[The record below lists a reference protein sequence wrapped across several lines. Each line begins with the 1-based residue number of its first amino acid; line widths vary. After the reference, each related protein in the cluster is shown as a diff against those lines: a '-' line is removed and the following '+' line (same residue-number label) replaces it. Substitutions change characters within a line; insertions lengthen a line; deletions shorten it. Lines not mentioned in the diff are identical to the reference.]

1 MTECLST
8 SLTTSSGYV
17 APDLYDGNA
26 TTTTIYSSIN
36 ATNFVWVYRCEWCF
50 AWDQDGTTGT
60 SAGSVLGWAQN
71 KELPDDPSD
80 PDSGIGDVQ
89 HDNGQGIY
97 GYNPSSAI
105 YTDYSSWVSA
115 HVTAPPTT
123 SATTTATAT
132 TTTTS
137 KTTSTSA
144 WTGTPV
150 PSGTW
155 DYIVVG
161 GGAGG
166 IPAADKLSEAGYKV
180 LLIERGPPSSNR
192 WGGYMRPDWLDG
204 TNLSRFDVPG
214 LDNEIWVDSAGI
226 ACDDVDQMAGCV
238 LGGGTAINA
247 GLWWKVSSQELRK
260 APADRNTAS
269 CD

>member
-1 MTECLST
+1 M
-8 SLTTSSGYV
+8 
-17 APDLYDGNA
+17 
-26 TTTTIYSSIN
+26 
-36 ATNFVWVYRCEWCF
+36 YRCEWCF

-60 SAGSVLGWAQN
+60 SAGSILGWAQN

-80 PDSGIGDVQ
+80 EDSSIGDVQ

-105 YTDYSSWVSA
+105 YSDYSSWVSA
-115 HVTAPPTT
+115 HVTAPAT
-123 SATTTATAT
+123 TTTATTTGAT

-137 KTTSTSA
+137 ATKTTTTAS
-144 WTGTPV
+144 WTGSPV

-247 GLWWKVSSQELRK
+247 GLWWKVRK
-260 APADRNTAS
+260 NTLWQVQADIATAS
-269 CD
+269 CYRLGLQLPRRMAIFRHVCGDKSCLLAHSRH